1 MKVLGIDTSTPAG
14 SIALIDDE
22 EIIFEYN
29 YQGKLEH
36 SAWLMPTIDK
46 LLKDADISCQD
57 IDGIAISF
65 GPGSFTGL
73 RIGIST
79 VKGLAQGLR
88 IPVIGVSTLDSLACN
103 LPYTE
108 KIICPVLDA
117 KKKEVYT
124 ALYRGQ
130 TLNVEC
136 NAFYIQGLTP
146 LERLTDYLVISPQR
160 LIEIISKPTIFLGS
174 GLKSYLKQ
182 IMQSLKDKEVYF
194 AHSSLWLPRASNLAL
209 LGLKNLKRGKQE
221 DIYSFTPL
229 YLRKAPV

>member
-1 MKVLGIDTSTPAG
+1 MKVLGIETATPTG

-22 EIIFEYN
+22 EIIFEYS

-36 SAWLMPTIDK
+36 SAWLMPSIDR
-46 LLKDADISCQD
+46 LLKDAAFTCQE
-57 IDGIAISF
+57 IEGIAVSS

-79 VKGLAQGLR
+79 VKGLVQGLG
-88 IPVIGVSTLDSLACN
+88 IPVVGVSTLDSLAAN
-103 LPYTE
+103 LPYAD

-124 ALYRGQ
+124 ALYKINKE
-130 TLNVEC
+130 TSK
-136 NAFYIQGLTP
+136 
-146 LERLTDYLVISPQR
+146 RLTDYLVIPPQK
-160 LIEIISKPTIFLGS
+160 LIEMILEPTIFLGS
-174 GLKSYLKQ
+174 GLKLYLEQ
-182 IMQSLKDKEVYF
+182 IKQSLKDKEVYF

-209 LGLKNLKRGKQE
+209 LGLRELKAGKQE

-229 YLRKAPV
+229 YLRKAPEIKRQR